1 MKKLSFYA
9 EKVRRKLREK
19 RGTTLV
25 ETIVT
30 LLLISIMMAMAASA
44 LSSAAKIFVREQ
56 KTQFA
61 QSILDTAM
69 TELRGLTSDAN
80 GYIKIYAKNDTN
92 PGKITDMTGNNSGNI
107 LEFINEDG
115 YVVLVST
122 DGCDATTLKIGGQD
136 SGQSEA
142 VASGQLLTRYY
153 FYNNGKFQ
161 YSENGTPVA
170 RAVATVFGKGFY
182 MGNYLDVTWAF
193 PDGIKAGDEVTQ
205 ITATVTLYSDKERTQ
220 AVTSDTEILQFRH
233 TPIRNDDVTTMKDS
247 N

>member
-9 EKVRRKLREK
+9 EKARHRLREK
-19 RGTTLV
+19 QGTTLV

-30 LLLISIMMAMAASA
+30 LLLISIMMAMAATA

-61 QSILDTAM
+61 QSILDTVM

-80 GYIKIYAKNDTN
+80 GYIKIYGKNDTN
-92 PGKITDMTGNNSGNI
+92 PENIMDTTGNNSGNI

-122 DGCDATTLKIGGQD
+122 DGCDATILKIGGQD
-136 SGQSEA
+136 SGQADA
-142 VASGQLLTRYY
+142 VDSGQLLTRYY
-153 FYNNGKFQ
+153 FYNNGKFR
-161 YSENGTPVA
+161 YSENGTLVA
-170 RAVATVFGKGFY
+170 RAVATVFGQGFY
-182 MGNYLDVTWAF
+182 MGNYLEVTWAF
-193 PDGIKAGDEVTQ
+193 PDGVNVGDAVSQ

-220 AVTSDTEILQFRH
+220 AVTTDTEILQFRH
-233 TPIRNDDVTTMKDS
+233 TPIRNDDRTTMPDTE
-247 N
+247 

>member
-1 MKKLSFYA
+1 MKKRIFYA
-9 EKVRRKLREK
+9 NNTKRKLKERK
-19 RGTTLV
+19 GTTLV

-61 QSILDTAM
+61 QSILDTTM

-80 GYIKIYAKNDTN
+80 GYIKIYGKNDSTS
-92 PGKITDMTGNNSGNI
+92 GKVVDMTGNNAGNI
-107 LEFINEDG
+107 LEFIDEDG

-136 SGQSEA
+136 SGQAEP
-142 VASGQLLTRYY
+142 VESGQLLTRYY
-153 FYNNGKFQ
+153 FYNNGKFR
-161 YSENGTPVA
+161 YSEGGTPIA

-182 MGNYLDVTWAF
+182 MGNYLEVTWAF
-193 PDGIKAGDEVTQ
+193 PDGIKAGDAVTQ
-205 ITATVTLYSDKERTQ
+205 ITVTVTLYSDKERTH
-220 AVTSDTEILQFRH
+220 AVASDTEILSLRH
-233 TPIRNDDVTTMKDS
+233 KPVRNDAVTAVSDAD
-247 N
+247 